1 MQIQI
6 QKIVELGI
14 QCSEFQGDDLPDIT
28 MVEHEEQDEPAQR
41 KLKITRWEV
50 LLSRKQKKIQQI
62 SDIED
67 NTPSCAGINCTALL
81 AHHAP
86 GQHLH
91 RPHQHHQH
99 QQQQQHQHKQVTTI
113 ATKTVTLSHL
123 NDKHTTKILG
133 LREGGQHWSNTKQ
146 NQCIQHHWKDKV
158 KKAHRHVRHDDSII
172 IILLTMW
179 ERERESVYYTVIH
192 QYNCRWWTSYMVL
205 FCVRSMLTPF
215 FLSSQVSS

>member
-1 MQIQI
+1 MKWRINLKLI
-6 QKIVELGI
+6 KKAGREVRRVLKKIVELGMK
-14 QCSEFQGDDLPDIT
+14 CREFEGDDLPDIT

-67 NTPSCAGINCTALL
+67 NTPSCAGINCNALP

-91 RPHQHHQH
+91 RFHQHHQH
-99 QQQQQHQHKQVTTI
+99 QQQHQHRQVTTI
-113 ATKTVTLSHL
+113 TTKTVTLSHL

-133 LREGGQHWSNTKQ
+133 LRKKKWVNIDLTQ
-146 NQCIQHHWKDKV
+146 NQCIQLHWQDKV
-158 KKAHRHVRHDDSII
+158 K
-172 IILLTMW
+172 
-179 ERERESVYYTVIH
+179 
-192 QYNCRWWTSYMVL
+192 
-205 FCVRSMLTPF
+205 
-215 FLSSQVSS
+215 